1 MDYDQDEFGYKHKTT
16 TQENE
21 QSFVIMNEK
30 YPSNKLLRQAS
41 KISGSQSPIK
51 KWLNEEK
58 LQFSGIKVEITKNNL
73 KLVNL

>member
-1 MDYDQDEFGYKHKTT
+1 MDYDQDEFGYKLKTT